1 MSELLYM
8 FGQID
13 SRVMPLVFTVRRW
26 AQAVGLTNPSPGRWI
41 SNFSL
46 TCLVIYYLQ
55 QLPSPILPA
64 INTLVHQ
71 ARRPE
76 DVQITEDGV
85 NCTFLRDLNQLKFTT
100 TNETSLERLLVEFFE
115 FYSVIDFSERAISLN
130 DGHSVIKPDHSPM
143 YIINPL
149 ELQLNVSKNIS
160 SEECERFRIEVRN
173 AAWALDSYPRRSTS
187 NQWGLMALTKQS
199 QHQAVI
205 RPSMFFKPRMVDVS
219 ELFGEDNNSSTTT
232 DRQPKHRQI
241 QHLSNEQYSQ
251 QRQVKAVEYKNYAM
265 KQEVEKIKRKGR
277 ADVQHM
283 SQAAGLEGGGG
294 SGGGSSSSGPIPN
307 SLPTRVRKR

>member
-55 QLPSPILPA
+55 QIPSPILPA
-64 INTLVHQ
+64 INTLVRQ

-100 TNETSLERLLVEFFE
+100 SNDTSLERLLIEFFE
-115 FYSVIDFSERAISLN
+115 FYSVMDFSERAISLN
-130 DGHSVIKPDHSPM
+130 DGYSAMKPDHSPM

-173 AAWALDSYPRRSTS
+173 AAWALDSYPTRSGS
-187 NQWGLMALTKQS
+187 SQWGLLTLTKQS
-199 QHQAVI
+199 QHQATI
-205 RPSMFFKPRMVDVS
+205 RPSMFFKTRMVDVT
-219 ELFGEDNNSSTTT
+219 ELFGEDKSSTKTEG
-232 DRQPKHRQI
+232 QPKQRQI
-241 QHLSNEQYSQ
+241 QNLSNEQYSQ
-251 QRQVKAVEYKNYAM
+251 QRQAKAVEYKNYAL
-265 KQEVEKIKRKGR
+265 KQEVEKIKRKGL
-277 ADVQHM
+277 ADVQQM

-294 SGGGSSSSGPIPN
+294 SNGGSSSGPVPI

>member
-1 MSELLYM
+1 M
-8 FGQID
+8 
-13 SRVMPLVFTVRRW
+13 
-26 AQAVGLTNPSPGRWI
+26 VGLTNPSPGRWI

-55 QLPSPILPA
+55 QIKSPILPA

-85 NCTFLRDLNQLKFTT
+85 NCTFLRDLNQLKFTS
-100 TNETSLERLLVEFFE
+100 TNDTSLERLLVEFFE
-115 FYSVIDFSERAISLN
+115 FYSVMDFSERAISLN
-130 DGHSVIKPDHSPM
+130 DGHSVIKTDHSPM

-173 AAWALDSYPRRSTS
+173 AAWALDSYATKSAS
-187 NQWGLMALTKQS
+187 SHWGLMALTKQS
-199 QHQAVI
+199 QHQAII
-205 RPSMFFKPRMVDVS
+205 RPSMFFKTRMVDVS
-219 ELFGEDNNSSTTT
+219 ELFGDDQSSTKTE
-232 DRQPKHRQI
+232 RKPKQRPI
-241 QHLSNEQYSQ
+241 QNISNEQYSQ
-251 QRQVKAVEYKNYAM
+251 ERQIKAVEYKNYAI

-283 SQAAGLEGGGG
+283 SQSAGLEGGGG
-294 SGGGSSSSGPIPN
+294 GSSPIPI
-307 SLPTRVRKR
+307 SLPTRVQKR

>member
-1 MSELLYM
+1 M

-13 SRVMPLVFTVRRW
+13 TRVMPLVFTVRRW

-55 QLPSPILPA
+55 QITSPILPA

-100 TNETSLERLLVEFFE
+100 TNDTGLDRLLVEFFE
-115 FYSVIDFSERAISLN
+115 FYSVMDFSERAISLN
-130 DGHSVIKPDHSPM
+130 DGHSVMKTDHSPM

-173 AAWALDSYPRRSTS
+173 AAWALDSYPSRSGS
-187 NQWGLMALTKQS
+187 SHWGLMALTKQS
-199 QHQAVI
+199 QHQAII
-205 RPSMFFKPRMVDVS
+205 RPTMFFKPRLVDVS
-219 ELFGEDNNSSTTT
+219 ELFGEDKSSKTAE
-232 DRQPKHRQI
+232 RQAIKQRQI
-241 QHLSNEQYSQ
+241 QNISNEQYIQ
-251 QRQVKAVEYKNYAM
+251 QRQVKAVEYKNYAI

-294 SGGGSSSSGPIPN
+294 GESGDGSSSGTVPI
-307 SLPTRVRKR
+307 SLPTRVQKR